1 MRILE
6 VNDESLLGCSQEEAA
21 KVLRRSGTVV
31 RLLVCDAF
39 TFSVSLA
46 AIFVSRFANFNFF
59 ATTSGLFKLGF
70 IFPLTE
76 APDRFQLLCIF
87 FVMQLHSFTVRSL
100 CLLNNFSY
108 KQLI

>member
-59 ATTSGLFKLGF
+59 ATTISYSNWGLFF
-70 IFPLTE
+70 
-76 APDRFQLLCIF
+76 
-87 FVMQLHSFTVRSL
+87 H
-100 CLLNNFSY
+100 
-108 KQLI
+108 